1 MQFSSKAILVSFV
14 ISVCVAITPIFL
26 ANVKL
31 PGIIVVSGGNSAV
44 ISAACHYPSRKLKSL
59 SRATSKYS
67 LRGNEYDNMSARLI
81 VDEDAEEL
89 EDVARKKVKWGRLST
104 GKSEDSQVGHLGFG
118 TEDQDVDRP
127 VEGEH
132 YSGL

>member
-1 MQFSSKAILVSFV
+1 
-14 ISVCVAITPIFL
+14 
-26 ANVKL
+26 
-31 PGIIVVSGGNSAV
+31 
-44 ISAACHYPSRKLKSL
+44 
-59 SRATSKYS
+59 